1 MGERLL
7 LALALLGAV
16 QVVVE
21 GVAECG
27 EAGSLQAA
35 EERGE
40 IPLLLDDRPSL
51 RGCRIGTPVKSFR
64 QGARL
69 RDYESIG
76 PRPPPKW
83 PRPFA

>member
-16 QVVVE
+16 QVVVK

-35 EERGE
+35 EERGK
-40 IPLLLDDRPSL
+40 IPLLLDDRASL
-51 RGCRIGTPVKSFR
+51 RGCRIGTRGQVIR
-64 QGARL
+64 QGAL

>member
-35 EERGE
+35 EERGG
-40 IPLLLDDRPSL
+40 DTAS
-51 RGCRIGTPVKSFR
+51 
-64 QGARL
+64 
-69 RDYESIG
+69 
-76 PRPPPKW
+76 PR
-83 PRPFA
+83 